1 MSVMTSERF
10 LALVAAYGADARRW
24 PETERAAA
32 LALAAARPEAVAEA
46 LAEADAADALLYA
59 SRVAHPSTVLRDRV
73 VASAAGAGLMKARH
87 EGRRWLDRLALALGA
102 GWAAA
107 TCAGIVAGV
116 MMTTWL
122 TADAQAEAVLYQAFL
137 PGVDDAEVLG

>member
-1 MSVMTSERF
+1 MTSERF

-24 PETERAAA
+24 PEPERAAA
-32 LALAAARPEAVAEA
+32 RAFAAADPAVAGPA
-46 LAEADAADALLYA
+46 LAEADAADALLHA
-59 SRVAHPSTVLRDRV
+59 SRVAHPSMALRDRV
-73 VASAAGAGLMKARH
+73 IASAAGAGLKARR

-107 TCAGIVAGV
+107 ACAGIVAGV

-122 TADAQAEAVLYQAFL
+122 TADAQAEAVLYQASL
-137 PGVDDAEVLG
+137 LGVDDAEVLG